1 MGSVERCM
9 VGRGA
14 DFKMP
19 SLGHHGL
26 RPGTTKKE
34 PKNRYNA
41 MKNILLFV
49 LAASMMAACN
59 SSAEGEKKES
69 APKSEQIQK
78 AEALHEEALALYNET
93 KKIAVDARAKWDAE
107 MADFSEDV
115 TPEQMEKIETYGLNL
130 KQVLIELDTWEA
142 NLTEIPGHAHDHDHD
157 HGHDHAHDHDHEKER
172 ILDGLTDEQHVEIQQ
187 EQLNYITKIRTL
199 LDRTLAENN

>member
-1 MGSVERCM
+1 
-9 VGRGA
+9 
-14 DFKMP
+14 
-19 SLGHHGL
+19 
-26 RPGTTKKE
+26 
-34 PKNRYNA
+34 

-93 KKIAVDARAKWDAE
+93 KKIAVDAREKWEAE

-130 KQVLIELDTWEA
+130 KQVLIELDNWEKT
-142 NLTEIPGHAHDHDHD
+142 LTEIPGHAHEHDHD
-157 HGHDHAHDHDHEKER
+157 HNHAHDHAHDHDHEKER
-172 ILDGLTDEQHVEIQQ
+172 ILEGLTDEQHVEIQQ
-187 EQLNYITKIRTL
+187 EQLKYITKIRTI
-199 LDRTLAENN
+199 LDRTLAEKN